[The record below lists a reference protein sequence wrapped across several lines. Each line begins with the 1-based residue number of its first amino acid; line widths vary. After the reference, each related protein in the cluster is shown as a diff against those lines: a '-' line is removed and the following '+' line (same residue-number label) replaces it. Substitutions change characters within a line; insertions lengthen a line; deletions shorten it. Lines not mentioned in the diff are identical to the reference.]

1 VNEREKRLA
10 IAVGGIVGAIVLILL
25 GRVVFLRPIQDVD
38 RRIVAARLKL
48 DGLAKERRDF
58 FAAEEAVKAVAAR
71 TFSDD
76 IDQASARFGEM
87 LTRTIINSGL
97 RESDFSRLPTG
108 SRKLRGA
115 LETGWAVRGE
125 GPLAQ
130 VISLVFLLDRAAP
143 VHRLD
148 GLTLSAGDS
157 PGRVRVSF
165 RYLTLVPSPSPDV
178 ERTELESK
186 FTAESPERRAYDPLV
201 ARDVLRPYLRR
212 PPPAPPAG
220 QPAPP
225 VAPAPPGSPG
235 PETFR
240 VVSLSEWAGE
250 PEIHVRDLTAQKTVR
265 YKVGD
270 TIAGGVIVQ
279 VDYRPM
285 PMPGREGLLSS
296 SRVVLRIGAE
306 YWAIERGGTFADR
319 HKLKPEE
326 LPPGLAKS

>member
-1 VNEREKRLA
+1 MNDREKRLA
-10 IAVGGIVGAIVLILL
+10 LIVGSIVGVIVLVLA
-25 GRVVFLRPIQDVD
+25 GRVVFLKPLTEVD
-38 RRIVAARLKL
+38 RRIVAVRLKL
-48 DGLAKERRDF
+48 DTLAKERRDY
-58 FAAEEAVKAVAAR
+58 FAAEDAVKAVAAR

-108 SRKLRGA
+108 SRKIRGA
-115 LETGWAVRGE
+115 LETGWTVRGE

-130 VISLVFLLDRAAP
+130 VVNLVFLLDRAAP

-165 RYLTLVPSPSPDV
+165 RYLTLVPAPSPEV
-178 ERTELESK
+178 QRTELESK
-186 FTAESPERRAYDPLV
+186 FTAESPERRPYDALV
-201 ARDVLRPYLRR
+201 ARDILRPYIRR

-220 QPAPP
+220 QPPALA
-225 VAPAPPGSPG
+225 APAPPGAPG
-235 PETFR
+235 PESYR

-270 TIAGGVIVQ
+270 SIAGGVIVV
-279 VDYRPM
+279 VDYRQM
-285 PMPGREGLLSS
+285 PTPGREWLLST
-296 SRVVLRIGAE
+296 SRVIVRIGTE

-319 HKLKPEE
+319 HKLKPED

>member
-1 VNEREKRLA
+1 MNDRERRLA
-10 IAVGGIVGAIVLILL
+10 LVVGGIVGALL
-25 GRVVFLRPIQDVD
+25 LFLAGRVVFLKPVQEVD

-48 DGLAKERRDF
+48 EGLAKERREA
-58 FAAEEAVKAVAAR
+58 FAAEDAVKAVAAR

-125 GPLAQ
+125 GPLGQ
-130 VISLVFLLDRAAP
+130 VVNLVFLLDRATP

-148 GLTLSAGDS
+148 GLTLSAGDA
-157 PGRVRVSF
+157 PGKVRVSF
-165 RYLTLVPSPSPDV
+165 RYLTLVPAPSPDV

-186 FTAESPERRAYDPLV
+186 FNAESPERRAYDPLV
-201 ARDVLRPYLRR
+201 ARDILRPYLRR
-212 PPPAPPAG
+212 PPPTPPPG

-225 VAPAPPGSPG
+225 VAPPPPGSPG

-250 PEIHVRDLTAQKTVR
+250 QEIHVRDLTAQKTTLHR
-265 YKVGD
+265 IGD
-270 TIAGGVIVQ
+270 PLAGGVIVQ

-285 PMPGREGLLSS
+285 PMPGREWVQSS
-296 SRVVLRIGAE
+296 SRVILRIGSE